1 MVSPLPFQKATVFF
15 SFLIKI
21 ILFTLKI
28 YFYNERRPKFRK
40 NQWFSNMFT
49 FLSVIRQNFK
59 YNLRIL
65 ANFRVNTQKSTKFA
79 FAFSK
84 NYNFWGD
91 FLIKVIHFTH
101 KIYFF
106 TMKDPQIFAKIS
118 FFVTFLH
125 F

>member
-1 MVSPLPFQKATVFF
+1 
-15 SFLIKI
+15 
-21 ILFTLKI
+21 
-28 YFYNERRPKFRK
+28 
-40 NQWFSNMFT
+40 MFT

-65 ANFRVNTQKSTKFA
+65 ANFRVNTQKSTEFA

-84 NYNFWGD
+84 NYNFFLD
-91 FLIKVIHFTH
+91 ILIKVIHFTL

-106 TMKDPQIFAKIS
+106 TMKDPQIFVKIS